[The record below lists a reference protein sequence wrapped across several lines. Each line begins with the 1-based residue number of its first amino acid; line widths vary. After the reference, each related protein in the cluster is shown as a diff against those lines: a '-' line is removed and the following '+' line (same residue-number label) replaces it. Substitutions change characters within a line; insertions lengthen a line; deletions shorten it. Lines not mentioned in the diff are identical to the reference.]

1 MSAITVTLS
10 IVLTLLVIY
19 LIVMVGVLSAESGTY
34 NKVMDDQKSLSAT
47 NDTLIKS
54 IKSKF
59 SIA

>member
-1 MSAITVTLS
+1 MSAITVTLA

-19 LIVMVGVLSAESGTY
+19 LIVMVGVLSAETGTY
-34 NKVMDDQKSLSAT
+34 KKIKDERTTIDET
-47 NDTLIKS
+47 NDSLVKS

>member
-1 MSAITVTLS
+1 MSAITVTLA
-10 IVLTLLVIY
+10 IVLTLLVVY

-34 NKVMDDQKSLSAT
+34 KTAVSNQKTLSDT
-47 NDTLIKS
+47 NDNLTKS